1 MSPLCVRQT
10 DLKCHFCLEPAW
22 QSSIFWKLETCVKN
36 CAQSFPYR
44 QRDTVST
51 CQYTVVRSGNPNC
64 QPFAKPFTMS
74 APPKWRILEIEYSIF
89 FRNLIWWCG
98 LFVAI
103 VKTTLSCQWLCRTKI
118 NKLMS
123 KPWEYQNYKSPWAT
137 WSVQPT
143 NCKMPALCQADW
155 RIWDVIFAWNQRG
168 KAEFLGSWRHALR
181 CRMFSVLAERQM
193 RQTQTDVSFTFGFIA
208 RKSRKCV
215 KHPHCRAPS
224 SCANLSMFDAHNHEL

>member
-89 FRNLIWWCG
+89 LEIWFDDVGC
-98 LFVAI
+98 
-103 VKTTLSCQWLCRTKI
+103 LSQLWRQRCHASDSVEQRSTNWWANHENTKI
-118 NKLMS
+118 TRALGQLEVSNQQIVRCPLCVRRIDGFEMS
-123 KPWEYQNYKSPWAT
+123 YLLGTSVAKQNFWEAGGMRY
-137 WSVQPT
+137 
-143 NCKMPALCQADW
+143 
-155 RIWDVIFAWNQRG
+155 DVACS
-168 KAEFLGSWRHALR
+168 LY
-181 CRMFSVLAERQM
+181 
-193 RQTQTDVSFTFGFIA
+193 
-208 RKSRKCV
+208 
-215 KHPHCRAPS
+215 
-224 SCANLSMFDAHNHEL
+224 